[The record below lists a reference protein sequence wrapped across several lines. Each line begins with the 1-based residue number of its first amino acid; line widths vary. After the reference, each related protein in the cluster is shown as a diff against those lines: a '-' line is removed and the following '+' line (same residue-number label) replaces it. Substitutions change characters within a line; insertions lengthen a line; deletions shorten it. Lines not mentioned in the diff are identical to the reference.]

1 MPRDIILQDLA
12 RDVGGELLGAE
23 SPIPIGDVTH
33 DSRRSGPG
41 VLFVAVRGFTVDGH
55 EFLEQ
60 AVKAGAAAVCVERPS
75 SLAAPQLV
83 VPDTRSALP
92 RLAAAVHHHPS
103 RRLRVVGITG
113 TNGKTT
119 VAYLLD
125 SIAGAAGLT
134 SAVVGTIGGRI
145 GGRSIAVGRTTP
157 EAPDLQRLLADM
169 VDAHV
174 DVAAVEV
181 SSHALALHRVDA
193 VAFEVGAF
201 TNLTQDHL
209 DFHKDL
215 DDYYRAKASLFE
227 SDRTRHAVIWV
238 DDPHGARLAAD
249 VAIPVTTVGLTEG
262 AEIRAGAVDVTPT
275 GSTFELLSGD
285 KCTTVDLPLG
295 GAFNVE
301 NALVAAACA
310 TVLGID
316 TEAIAR
322 GLGSVSQIPGRF
334 EKIEAGQDF
343 AVIVDYAHTPDGI
356 TAVIEAARAVS
367 KGAVIVVVGAG
378 GDRDRLKRP
387 AMGEAAARADI
398 AVITS
403 DNPRSEDPR
412 VIIDEVVRGARPAG
426 SVRVV
431 PDRREA
437 IRQAVR
443 AAAPGDVV
451 LILGKGHEQGQ
462 EIAGRVEPF
471 DDREVAAAVLAAG
484 EVSS

>member
-1 MPRDIILQDLA
+1 MHRDVVLEDLA
-12 RDVGGELLGAE
+12 QFVGGELLAAGP
-23 SPIPIGDVTH
+23 PIAIRDVTH

-55 EFLEQ
+55 DYLQQ
-60 AVKAGAAAVCVERPS
+60 AVDAGAAAVCVERPT
-75 SLAAPQLV
+75 SLKVPQLV
-83 VPDTRSALP
+83 VSDTRSALP
-92 RLAAAVHHHPS
+92 HLAAAVHHHPS
-103 RRLRVVGITG
+103 RHLRVVGITG

-125 SIAGAAGLT
+125 SIVRAAGMT
-134 SAVVGTIGGRI
+134 SALIGTIGARI
-145 GGRSIAVGRTTP
+145 DGRSIAVGRTTP
-157 EAPDLQRLLADM
+157 EAPEFQRLLAGM

-174 DVAAVEV
+174 EVAAVEV
-181 SSHALALHRVDA
+181 SSHALTLHRVDA

-215 DDYYRAKASLFE
+215 DDYYHAKATLFE
-227 SDRTRHAVIWV
+227 ADRTKQAVIWV
-238 DDPHGARLAAD
+238 DDPYGARLAAE
-249 VAIPVTTVGLTEG
+249 VTIPATTVGLTEG
-262 AEIRAGAVDVTPT
+262 ADIRAGDVDVTPT
-275 GSTFELLSGD
+275 GSRFELLVGD
-285 KCTTVDLPLG
+285 ESTTVDLPLG

-316 TEAIAR
+316 AGAIAR

-334 EKIEAGQDF
+334 EKIDAGQAF

-356 TAVIEAARAVS
+356 AAVIAAAREVS
-367 KGAVIVVVGAG
+367 QGAVIVVVGAG
-378 GDRDRLKRP
+378 GDRDRRKRP

-403 DNPRSEDPR
+403 DNPRSEDPLS
-412 VIIDEVVRGARPAG
+412 IIDEVVRGAPPAEG
-426 SVRVV
+426 VRVV

-437 IRQAVR
+437 IRQAIR

-451 LILGKGHEQGQ
+451 LILGKGHEHGQ

-471 DDREVAAAVLAAG
+471 DDRDVAAEELREVLT
-484 EVSS
+484 